1 MVRPIAMLAGLG
13 FVVALL
19 FGFFAPREAAVEDV
33 AKKFYKHPK
42 EVSFKSDG
50 PFGKFDE
57 RQLQRGFQVFNEVC
71 SSCHSLNQIAFYDLA
86 GLGYNEAEIKAIAA
100 SKDTIPDVSSE
111 TGEATTRKGL
121 PKDKWPSPYA
131 NDVAARL
138 ANNNAIPPDLS
149 LITKAREGG
158 GPYIYSLLTGYQ
170 EPPANLPADKKPGPG
185 LNYNPYFHSLNI
197 AMAAPL
203 ITEGQVTYS
212 DGTKATV
219 DQMARDVSAF
229 LIWTA
234 EPKMQ
239 VRKQTGWFVIAFLLI
254 ATILAYLSYKSIWA
268 DKKSEGDRDAFA

>member
-33 AKKFYKHPK
+33 AKKFYKYPK

-170 EPPANLPADKKPGPG
+170 EPPANLPAEKKPGPG

>member
-219 DQMARDVSAF
+219 DQMAKDVSAF

>member
-50 PFGKFDE
+50 PFGKFDNQ
-57 RQLQRGFQVFNEVC
+57 QLQRGFQVYKEVC
-71 SSCHSLNQIAFYDLA
+71 SSCHSMNLVAYRNLKEI
-86 GLGYNEAEIKAIAA
+86 GYTDAEVKAIAA
-100 SKDTIPDVSSE
+100 QYEVDSISGE
-111 TGEATTRKGL
+111 TGEIVKVKAQ
-121 PKDKWPSPYA
+121 PKDRFVSPYP
-131 NDVAARL
+131 NDTAARL
-138 ANNNAIPPDLS
+138 ANNNAIPPDMS

-158 GPYIYSLLTGYQ
+158 GAYIYSLLTGYQ

-219 DQMARDVSAF
+219 DQMAKDVSAF

-239 VRKQTGWFVIAFLLI
+239 DRKRTGLFVTLFLII

-268 DKKSEGDRDAFA
+268 AKKSDADGQTFAE

>member
-71 SSCHSLNQIAFYDLA
+71 SSCHGLSQIAFYDLA

-268 DKKSEGDRDAFA
+268 DKKSEGDRDALA